1 MSSELVLVREVE
13 AREALHG
20 QPIRERILLPP
31 YPAVGLGALRVL
43 RVLQTGDATELV
55 CGYEGYERL
64 G

>member
-1 MSSELVLVREVE
+1 MTSELVLLREVE
-13 AREALHG
+13 ARAALG
-20 QPIRERILLPP
+20 DQPVRERILLPP

-43 RVLQTGDATELV
+43 RVLQRDDAVELV